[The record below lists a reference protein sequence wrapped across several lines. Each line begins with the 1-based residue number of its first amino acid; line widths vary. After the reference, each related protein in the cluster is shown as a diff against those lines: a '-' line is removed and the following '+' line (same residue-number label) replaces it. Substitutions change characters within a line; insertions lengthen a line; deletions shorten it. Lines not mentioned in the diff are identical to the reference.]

1 MKKSEITNSN
11 LKKAIF
17 VLLYDQFDIPDME
30 GGCSDSSYID
40 YIIDALIEKNENRC
54 PYKCYDCI
62 GKCKNNML
70 NCADGLK
77 FDCNK
82 EIEEIWKDFIGI
94 ENERTD

>member
-30 GGCSDSSYID
+30 EGCSDSSYVD
-40 YIIDALIEKNENRC
+40 YIINALTERNENIC
-54 PYKCYDCI
+54 PFKYYDCI
-62 GKCKNNML
+62 GNCKNNTIGCEKGWVV
-70 NCADGLK
+70 NCT
-77 FDCNK
+77 K

-94 ENERTD
+94 ENDKD